1 MLLVGLLAIFTLSDL
16 STDENA
22 VLEGT
27 VRDSD
32 NDIYIQ
38 GAVVKVKNE
47 DERQVYPTV
56 LTDAAQEFRID
67 ELPVGTYIVKVEF
80 SGFESEKKEIELE
93 TNEKT
98 EIKFELTLKDK

>member
-1 MLLVGLLAIFTLSDL
+1 MLLIGLFAIFTLSDL
-16 STDENA
+16 SIDENA

-32 NDIYIQ
+32 NNIYIR
-38 GAVVKVKNE
+38 GAVVKIKNE

-56 LTDAAQEFRID
+56 LTDAAQEFRIE
-67 ELPVGTYIVKVEF
+67 ELPVGDYIVKAEF
-80 SGFESEKKEIELE
+80 SGFEPERKEVELE
-93 TNEKT
+93 ANKET